1 MENEGIKKDGKSEK
15 DLIGLSSGYK
25 KWSTLQRGFS
35 GFGST
40 DNEIQELKWESP
52 LDSRYY
58 SERQE
63 RNEDIRHAMDLC
75 A

>member
-1 MENEGIKKDGKSEK
+1 MMMENEGIKKDGKSEK

-40 DNEIQELKWESP
+40 DNEIQELK
-52 LDSRYY
+52 
-58 SERQE
+58 
-63 RNEDIRHAMDLC
+63 
-75 A
+75 